1 MFRIGEFSRLTQVT
15 VRMLRYYDETGLLRP
30 ARVDPRTGYRLYETR
45 QIPRLNQIIY
55 LRDSGFN
62 VAEIA
67 AALDA
72 EEKGLL
78 AKQLDRK
85 SAEIG
90 AEIEA
95 CREKLRKL
103 ETARRALLNGGGGIH
118 FDISVKPVAE
128 CLALSLRRTIPD
140 YYGEGLLWKELAGFA
155 GQRRIALTG
164 EPFSIYHD
172 PDYREKQVDVELC
185 VPIKES
191 VADRDGFTCRTV
203 EAVPFMASTMVCGD
217 FPNIAGAFQAFARW
231 LQDNEVYRMAGL
243 TRQIVH
249 RGPWNE
255 DDPDHY
261 LTELQIPLEMA

>member
-1 MFRIGEFSRLTQVT
+1 M
-15 VRMLRYYDETGLLRP
+15 
-30 ARVDPRTGYRLYETR
+30 
-45 QIPRLNQIIY
+45 
-55 LRDSGFN
+55 
-62 VAEIA
+62 
-67 AALDA
+67 
-72 EEKGLL
+72 
-78 AKQLDRK
+78 
-85 SAEIG
+85 
-90 AEIEA
+90 
-95 CREKLRKL
+95 
-103 ETARRALLNGGGGIH
+103 ETARRALLNGSGIH

-155 GQRRIALTG
+155 GQRGIALAG

-185 VPIKES
+185 APVKQS
-191 VADRDGFTCRTV
+191 VADKDGFTCRTV
-203 EAVPFMASTMVCGD
+203 EAVPVMAFTMVCGD
-217 FPNIAGAFQAFARW
+217 FSNIAGAFQAFARW

-255 DDPDHY
+255 GDPDHY

>member
-1 MFRIGEFSRLTQVT
+1 MFKIGEFSKLTQVSI
-15 VRMLRYYDETGLLRP
+15 RMLRYYDETGLLRP
-30 ARVDPRTGYRLYETR
+30 ARVDSRTGYRLYETR

-67 AALDA
+67 AALEA
-72 EEKGLL
+72 EDEGLL
-78 AKQLDRK
+78 AEQLDRK
-85 SAEIG
+85 FGEIG

-95 CREKLRKL
+95 CRQKLRKL
-103 ETARRALLNGGGGIH
+103 ETARRALLNGSGIH

-155 GQRRIALTG
+155 GERGIALAG

-185 VPIKES
+185 APVKQS
-191 VADRDGFTCRTV
+191 VADKDGFTCRTV
-203 EAVPFMASTMVCGD
+203 EAVPVMAFTMVCGD
-217 FPNIAGAFQAFARW
+217 FSNIAGAFQAFARW

>member
-1 MFRIGEFSRLTQVT
+1 M
-15 VRMLRYYDETGLLRP
+15 
-30 ARVDPRTGYRLYETR
+30 
-45 QIPRLNQIIY
+45 
-55 LRDSGFN
+55 
-62 VAEIA
+62 
-67 AALDA
+67 
-72 EEKGLL
+72 
-78 AKQLDRK
+78 
-85 SAEIG
+85 
-90 AEIEA
+90 EIEA

>member
-67 AALDA
+67 AALNA
-72 EEKGLL
+72 EEKSLL

-103 ETARRALLNGGGGIH
+103 ETARRALLNGG
-118 FDISVKPVAE
+118 
-128 CLALSLRRTIPD
+128 LSLIH
-140 YYGEGLLWKELAGFA
+140 
-155 GQRRIALTG
+155 I
-164 EPFSIYHD
+164 
-172 PDYREKQVDVELC
+172 
-185 VPIKES
+185 
-191 VADRDGFTCRTV
+191 
-203 EAVPFMASTMVCGD
+203 
-217 FPNIAGAFQAFARW
+217 
-231 LQDNEVYRMAGL
+231 
-243 TRQIVH
+243 
-249 RGPWNE
+249 
-255 DDPDHY
+255 
-261 LTELQIPLEMA
+261 